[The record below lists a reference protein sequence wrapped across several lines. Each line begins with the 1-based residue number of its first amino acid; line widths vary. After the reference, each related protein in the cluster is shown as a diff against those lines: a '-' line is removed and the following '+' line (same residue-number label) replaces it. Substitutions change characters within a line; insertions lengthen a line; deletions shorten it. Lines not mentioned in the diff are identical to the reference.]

1 MIRIR
6 RLIMKNKLII
16 TVVSVLVLINGI
28 TIYNNLPKKPLEV
41 QAEEIETVELDLG
54 YQPEKEINKKPEDKP
69 KLIYMGIYTSY
80 AYCSCKKCCGKT
92 DGITATGVKAKANHT
107 VAVDP
112 DLIPLGSTLIIDGKE
127 YVAEDVGGSIKGCK
141 VDIYFDS
148 HKEALEY
155 GKRDVEV
162 YVKEVK

>member
-1 MIRIR
+1 
-6 RLIMKNKLII
+6 MKNKLII
-16 TVVSVLVLINGI
+16 AVVAVLVLINGI
-28 TIYNNLPKKPLEV
+28 TIYNNLPKEPLEV

-54 YQPEKEINKKPEDKP
+54 YQPVKEISKPR
-69 KLIYMGIYTSY
+69 LIYMGIYTSY